1 MDFSYIKNRIAALR
15 EQKGISEIKMS
26 YELGHSRTY
35 INHLMNEKSQLKMK
49 SFLEICD
56 YLEIEPKDFFDDEM
70 DNAPAIRKALEGLKK
85 LSDADVQLV
94 LSLIERLPP
103 DNHTEA

>member
-1 MDFSYIKNRIAALR
+1 MPRT
-15 EQKGISEIKMS
+15 EEI
-26 YELGHSRTY
+26 
-35 INHLMNEKSQLKMK
+35 
-49 SFLEICD
+49 FAICD
-56 YLEIEPKDFFDDEM
+56 YFEIEPKDFFDDEM

-103 DNHTEA
+103 DDHTEAKNAGTSPTDVPAS